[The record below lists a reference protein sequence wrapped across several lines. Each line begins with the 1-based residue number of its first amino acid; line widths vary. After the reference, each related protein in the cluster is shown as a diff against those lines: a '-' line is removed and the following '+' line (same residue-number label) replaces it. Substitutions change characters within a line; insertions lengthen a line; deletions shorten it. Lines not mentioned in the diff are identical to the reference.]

1 MTDNT
6 QTTEPNTTGPD
17 NRETT
22 FTQEEV
28 NQIVAK
34 RLEKYK
40 RSQDSQ
46 GQTYTQE
53 QVDKLIADR
62 LEEYQRS
69 QEGEEGAGQA
79 RREAKYRVRAKE
91 AEAER
96 DALRESLTRTRR
108 SILKTQDARLEQ
120 NAASDLFDGM
130 EDQQVNDLF
139 QEDGTVDADKL
150 TKMVDELLEQKP
162 YMRRR
167 IGVRNQ
173 TGVPSHQRRSSGWA
187 DSF

>member
-1 MTDNT
+1 MSDNT
-6 QTTEPNTTGPD
+6 QNNEPDTTNT
-17 NRETT
+17 NNQEKT
-22 FTQEEV
+22 F
-28 NQIVAK
+28 
-34 RLEKYK
+34 
-40 RSQDSQ
+40 
-46 GQTYTQE
+46 TQE

-69 QEGEEGAGQA
+69 QEVEPDGQGQP
-79 RREAKYRVRAKE
+79 RNREAKYRIRAKE

-108 SILKTQDARLEQ
+108 AILKTQDVRLDRG
-120 NAASDLFDGM
+120 AASDLFDGM
-130 EDQQVNDLF
+130 DNQQVNDFF

-167 IGVRNQ
+167 IGIRNQ
-173 TGVPSHQRRSSGWA
+173 TGAPTHQRKSSGWA
-187 DSF
+187 DAF

>member
-6 QTTEPNTTGPD
+6 QTTEPDTTGTE
-17 NRETT
+17 ETT
-22 FTQEEV
+22 FT
-28 NQIVAK
+28 K
-34 RLEKYK
+34 
-40 RSQDSQ
+40 
-46 GQTYTQE
+46 E

-69 QEGEEGAGQA
+69 QEGEEGAGQP
-79 RREAKYRVRAKE
+79 RNRVAKYRVRAKE

-108 SILKTQDARLEQ
+108 SMLKTQDARLDSK
-120 NAASDLFDGM
+120 AASDLFDGM
-130 EDQQVNDLF
+130 DEQQVNELF
-139 QEDGTVDADKL
+139 QEDGTVDNDRLAKL
-150 TKMVDELLEQKP
+150 VDGLLAEKP
-162 YMRRR
+162 YMRRN

-173 TGVPSHQRRSSGWA
+173 TGVPTHQRRSSGWA